1 MKNRGMDHV
10 ARNLA
15 AAARPAGEPRVG
27 PDAAGNAPMRSALQR
42 NGSLDVTRIGL
53 SRNIWSDLYHS
64 LLTTTWPGL
73 LGLLTLAYVIVNAT
87 FAALYVAGGACIANA
102 RPGSFVDAFEFSIQT
117 FATIGYGVYAPTTLW
132 AHSLVAVE
140 ALVGIV
146 FGAMATGLM
155 FAKFARPTARVIFAE
170 RAPISNRD
178 GVPTLQ
184 FRIANGRMNQL
195 VEASVKIRISRNEI
209 TMEGERIRRFHDMK
223 LVRDTNPIF
232 ALTWTVFHPIDQD
245 SLLWGATPESL
256 KAVDAMI
263 ILIVTGT
270 DETMGQTVHARGVYM
285 ADQIVW
291 NHRYVDIISRGETGG
306 LVIDYTHFH
315 ALEPVAPPIDD
326 NERG

>member
-1 MKNRGMDHV
+1 MKNRSMDTV

-15 AAARPAGEPRVG
+15 AAARPAGAPSSG
-27 PDAAGNAPMRSALQR
+27 PNADGNPPVRSALRR

-53 SRNIWSDLYHS
+53 KRNVWTDLYHS
-64 LLTTTWPGL
+64 LLKTSWPGIFA
-73 LGLLTLAYVIVNAT
+73 LLTGTYVLVNSV
-87 FAALYVAGGACIANA
+87 FAALYAAGGACIQNA
-102 RPGSFVDAFEFSIQT
+102 RPGSFVDAFQFSVQT
-117 FATIGYGVYAPTTLW
+117 FATIGYGVYAPITPW
-132 AHSLVAVE
+132 AHGLVAIE

-209 TMEGERIRRFHDMK
+209 TMEGERIRRFHDVK

-232 ALTWTVFHPIDQD
+232 ALTWTIFHPIDAD
-245 SLLWGATPESL
+245 SLLFGATPESL
-256 KAVDAMI
+256 AAVDAML

-285 ADQIVW
+285 HDQIIW
-291 NHRYVDIISRGETGG
+291 NHRFVDIVTRGENGG

-315 ALEPVAPPIDD
+315 DLEAVATPIDD
-326 NERG
+326 SARG

>member
-1 MKNRGMDHV
+1 MKNRSMDHV
-10 ARNLA
+10 VRNLA
-15 AAARPAGEPRVG
+15 DAARPAGSRDTAPG
-27 PDAAGNAPMRSALQR
+27 STGNVPLRSALQR

-53 SRNIWSDLYHS
+53 TRNVWTDLYHS
-64 LLTTTWPGL
+64 LLKTSWPGI
-73 LGLLTLAYVIVNAT
+73 LGLLSGTYLSVNAL
-87 FAALYVAGGACIANA
+87 FAALFVAGGDCIQNA

-117 FATIGYGVYAPTTLW
+117 FATIGYGVFAPSTLW
-132 AHSLVAVE
+132 AHGLVAVE

-155 FAKFARPTARVIFAE
+155 FSKFARPTARVIFAE
-170 RAPISNRD
+170 RAPIGNRD

-195 VEASVKIRISRNEI
+195 VEATVKIRISRNEI

-223 LVRDTNPIF
+223 LVRDTTPIF
-232 ALTWTVFHPIDQD
+232 ALPWTIFHPIDKD

-256 KAVDAMI
+256 AAVDAMI

-270 DETMGQTVHARGVYM
+270 DETMGQTVHARSVYM

-291 NHRYVDIISRGETGG
+291 NHRYVDIITRGEDGG
-306 LVIDYTHFH
+306 LIIDYTHFH
-315 ALEPVAPPIDD
+315 ALEPIAVPLDD
-326 NERG
+326 NARG